1 MAKTDLTPLQLSVM
15 RSLWKRKEASVT
27 DVHADL
33 AGNHNL
39 APTTVATLLRRLE
52 ERGLV
57 DHRAE
62 GRQYIF
68 RALVEEERAT
78 RSMVTE
84 LSERLFGGDVPRLV
98 SHLLKEHELSPGDLD
113 RIRDMIADHE
123 AQKEELS

>member
-1 MAKTDLTPLQLSVM
+1 MTKTDLTPLQLSVM
-15 RSLWKRKEASVT
+15 RSLWERKEASVT
-27 DVHADL
+27 EVHADL
-33 AGNHNL
+33 ASSHKL

-57 DHRAE
+57 DHRVD

-68 RALVEEERAT
+68 RSLVEEERAT
-78 RSMVTE
+78 RSMVAE

-113 RIRDMIADHE
+113 RIRDMIATHE
-123 AQKEELS
+123 GNEGERS